1 MKYFSSTIISNDGIT
16 YKAELHSE
24 SYIGLNGP
32 ISGGS
37 VNVFYLAYNWSD
49 YLQNN
54 QALSFGDTTIS
65 AAYKARVLADGGTFE
80 NEDCLKEF
88 LGETDTVVSFTYNV
102 GEDRTEITLAN
113 SVFGTQTIIKN
124 DVTNA
129 ASFVPSFSPRI
140 QGLETEWKNEDDIII
155 SSLMTSSTSIIFA
168 NRDAYFDRFLD
179 FYLTIN
185 DDDMR
190 LVVYREVSG
199 AYELEWAG
207 NIVADLIEW
216 DNVSKPRPY
225 TFKAIDGIDRIR
237 DVFYDGDITSLNLS
251 KVIVIIK
258 NILDLNGLDQ
268 FWGASETYIR
278 DSIEYSTPN
287 IAGINSTSSILDY
300 SYMPENLLLEKEGK
314 SETRFKT
321 GRDSLKGILELF
333 GARIVHCDGMYWVHQ
348 IRNYDAIST
357 FRYRDFNKTSNI
369 YTTALYGFKNSG
381 LIPMAMGKF
390 GNMYGIKRASIE
402 TVGSDTIRFATATD
416 SYSLLYTDT
425 NTKIR
430 EPNSTTLLNP
440 EISFNVGNVVGGLSI
455 GNSFVVALDAK
466 AIQSGGL
473 GLTAFKFQLEM
484 RLHITSGNKYLA
496 GGFSIAPYWGDDLIT
511 VKRYWNKIIDSRDLD
526 WRKLQWDTP
535 VIPYDIDN
543 AEIKIE
549 FIITKLTGGAV
560 PAYHTLFL
568 TKELEI
574 FTPTDRSQGSE
585 EIYIDNP
592 STAFTKDLDLGQL
605 IINEGNNLI
614 STNTL
619 SVNTNYLGAGSVTL
633 EEVNLW
639 DGDFDTNMSLSSL
652 RVAEAMSLQFKP
664 LQKYMGKFDGDYYP
678 IQTIQY
684 NNKTFAC
691 MNMRKD
697 YTFDENDGMWFEVI
711 TARAGLTSNVD
722 LGDYSTGEGQGETMM
737 MNYFQEKES
746 LGFVTEE
753 IFAATITSLP
763 CDITDFSE
771 IKNGDTFRLIYEDT
785 KETLLTFV
793 CAADMVVTD
802 TAMSINSK
810 VVEFDIPAG
819 VTIIRDYKDF
829 VGEVVRFDTLQTT
842 GVAGVPTIAVP
853 MLSNEIRYVD
863 GNIYI
868 ENGSD
873 VYKFTGTIY
882 IPE

>member
-1 MKYFSSTIISNDGIT
+1 MKYFSSTIISNDGIN

-24 SYIGLNGP
+24 SYIGLNAP
-32 ISGGS
+32 IIGGAGS
-37 VNVFYLAYNWSD
+37 VFYLAYDWGD

-54 QALSFGDTTIS
+54 QALTFGTTNIS

-102 GEDRTEITLAN
+102 SEDRTEITLADAVY
-113 SVFGTQTIIKN
+113 SDQTIIKN
-124 DVTNA
+124 DVSDA

-155 SSLMTSSTSIIFA
+155 SSLMTSSTTIIFA

-190 LVVYREVSG
+190 LVVYREVSSV
-199 AYELEWAG
+199 YELEWAG

-237 DVFYDGDITSLNLS
+237 DVFYEGDINSLNLS

-258 NILDLNGLDQ
+258 NILDLNGLSQ

-278 DSIEYSTPN
+278 DSIEYSTPD
-287 IAGINSTSSILDY
+287 IAGINLTSSILDY
-300 SYMPENLLLEKEGK
+300 SYMPENLLLQKEGE

-321 GRDSLKGILELF
+321 GRESLKGILELF
-333 GARIVHCDGMYWVHQ
+333 GARIIHCDGMYWVHQ
-348 IRNYDAIST
+348 IRNYDATST

-369 YTTALYGFKNSG
+369 YTTALYGFKNSN

-402 TVGSDTIRFATATD
+402 TVGADTIRFATPSDA
-416 SYSLLYTDT
+416 YSLLYTDT

-440 EISFNVGNVVGGLSI
+440 ELSFNVGNVVGGLSV
-455 GNSFVVALDAK
+455 GNSFVVSLDTK
-466 AIQSGGL
+466 ATQAGGL
-473 GLTAFKFQLEM
+473 GWTIFKFELEM
-484 RLHITSGNKYLA
+484 RLSIVSGTKFLA
-496 GGFSIAPYWGDDLIT
+496 GGSGVAPYWGSVPT
-511 VKRYWNKIIDSRDLD
+511 VKEYWNKTIDSRDLD
-526 WRKLQWDTP
+526 WRKIQWVTP
-535 VIPYDIDN
+535 VIPFDMDN
-543 AEIKIE
+543 AEVKIE
-549 FIITKLTGGAV
+549 FVITKLTGSSV

-574 FTPTDRSQGSE
+574 FSPTDRSQGSE
-585 EIYIDNP
+585 EIYIDNT

-619 SVNTNYLGAGSVTL
+619 SVNTNYLGAGSVNL

-639 DGDFDTNMSLSSL
+639 DGDFDDNMSLSAL

-684 NNKTFAC
+684 NDKTFAC

-711 TARAGLTSNVD
+711 TARAGLTSNID
-722 LGDYSTGEGQGETMM
+722 LGKPITGEGQGETMM
-737 MNYFQEKES
+737 INYFQEKES
-746 LGFVTEE
+746 LGFLTEE
-753 IFAATITSLP
+753 ILAATITSIP
-763 CDITDFSE
+763 CDISDFTK
-771 IKNGDTFRLIYEDT
+771 IKRGDTFRLIYEDT
-785 KETLLTFV
+785 KETLLTVV
-793 CAADMVVTD
+793 CDADMLEFD
-802 TAMSINSK
+802 TAISINSK
-810 VVEFDIPAG
+810 VVDFDIPAG
-819 VTIIRDYKDF
+819 VTIVYGYKQMYF
-829 VGEVVRFDTLQTT
+829 AEKIRFDTLQTT
-842 GVAGVPTIAVP
+842 YVTTAPTTLED
-853 MLSNEIRYVD
+853 MRHGEIRFI
-863 GNIYI
+863 GRNIYVRDG
-868 ENGSD
+868 ELLYRHHGSQ
-873 VYKFTGTIY
+873 YN
-882 IPE
+882 P

>member
-24 SYIGLNGP
+24 SYIGLNAP
-32 ISGGS
+32 IIGGAGS
-37 VNVFYLAYNWSD
+37 VFYLAYDWSD

-54 QALSFGDTTIS
+54 QALTFGTTNIS

-102 GEDRTEITLAN
+102 SEDRTEITLADAVY
-113 SVFGTQTIIKN
+113 SDQTIIKN
-124 DVTNA
+124 DVSDA

-155 SSLMTSSTSIIFA
+155 SSLMTSSTTIIFA

-190 LVVYREVSG
+190 LVVYREVSSV
-199 AYELEWAG
+199 YELEWVG

-216 DNVSKPRPY
+216 DNMDKPTPY

-237 DVFYDGDITSLNLS
+237 DVFYEGDITSLNLS

-278 DSIEYSTPN
+278 DSIEYSTPD
-287 IAGINSTSSILDY
+287 IAGIDSTSSILDY

-321 GRDSLKGILELF
+321 GRNSLKGILELF

-348 IRNYDAIST
+348 IRNYDATST
-357 FRYRDFNKTSNI
+357 FRYRDFNKTNNT
-369 YTTALYGFKNSG
+369 YTTALYSFKNSG

-440 EISFNVGNVVGGLSI
+440 EISFNVGNVVGGLSV
-455 GNSFVVALDAK
+455 GNSFVVSLDAK
-466 AIQSGGL
+466 AIQTGGL
-473 GLTAFKFQLEM
+473 GWTAFKFQVEM
-484 RLHITSGNKYLA
+484 RLHITSGNKFLA

-511 VKRYWNKIIDSRDLD
+511 TKRYWNKIIDSRDLD

-639 DGDFDTNMSLSSL
+639 DGDFDDNMSLSAL

-697 YTFDENDGMWFEVI
+697 YTMDENDGMWFEVI

-722 LGDYSTGEGQGETMM
+722 LGDPITGEGQGETMM
-737 MNYFQEKES
+737 MNYFQEKEN

-753 IFAATITSLP
+753 IFAATIT
-763 CDITDFSE
+763 
-771 IKNGDTFRLIYEDT
+771 
-785 KETLLTFV
+785 TL
-793 CAADMVVTD
+793 
-802 TAMSINSK
+802 
-810 VVEFDIPAG
+810 
-819 VTIIRDYKDF
+819 
-829 VGEVVRFDTLQTT
+829 
-842 GVAGVPTIAVP
+842 
-853 MLSNEIRYVD
+853 
-863 GNIYI
+863 
-868 ENGSD
+868 
-873 VYKFTGTIY
+873 
-882 IPE
+882 